1 VRRAGGWQATTW
13 REYRDE
19 VRRIAR
25 GFLQLGLEPG
35 RGVALFSGNRP
46 EWLVAHLAAIYAGA
60 RPAGIYVTSAG
71 EQIRYIAH
79 HCEARIA
86 LAGDGEQLARL
97 LALRGSLPHLQA
109 IVLADGES
117 AEPGVHSWAE
127 VARLGAAVPEER
139 LQERADALRP
149 EDCASLVYTSGT
161 TGPPKAVMLSHRN
174 LVWMGGA
181 IVRAAGMRED
191 DRAVSYLPLSHV
203 AEQMNSLYDPLTAGI
218 SVSFAQSL
226 ETLADTLREV
236 RPTIFFAVPRVWEKM
251 QAAMEA
257 AGSQAPPWRRRLVA
271 WARRKGL
278 AGGLAEQQGR
288 GRPLAYAL
296 ARRLVFDT
304 VRRRLGLDQARF
316 CISSAAPISR
326 RTLEFF
332 LSLGIPILEVYGMS
346 ECAGPT
352 TVSLPSRYRT
362 GRVGRPI
369 DLTELRIAEDGEVLM
384 RGPHVFLGYLK
395 DDAATAEAIDAR
407 GWLHSGDVG
416 RLDEEGF
423 LEITDRKKELL
434 VTSGGK
440 KTAPQMIEGLL
451 RQIPG
456 VAHAVAVGER
466 RNYVAALLTLDR
478 ERLPAA
484 LLRAGSPAPDAP
496 AAASCPA
503 FRRFLEEQIEAANR
517 SLARFESVRRFAVL
531 PGEFTVEGGEL
542 TPTLKLKRRV
552 VAARYAA
559 EIEALY
565 A

>member
-1 VRRAGGWQATTW
+1 VRRDGSWQATSW

-25 GFLQLGLEPG
+25 GFVALGLQPG
-35 RGVALFSGNRP
+35 QGVALFSGNRP
-46 EWLVAHLAAIYAGA
+46 EWLVAHLAAIGAGA
-60 RPAGIYVTSAG
+60 RPAGIYVTSAD
-71 EQIRYIAH
+71 EQIRYIAQ
-79 HCEARIA
+79 HCQAEIA
-86 LAGDGEQLARL
+86 LAGNAEQLARL
-97 LALRGSLPHLQA
+97 LALRGSLPHLRA
-109 IVLADGES
+109 IVLAEGES

-127 VARLGAAVPEER
+127 VARRAAAVPEER
-139 LQERADALRP
+139 LRERIDALRP

-174 LVWMGGA
+174 LVWMGAA
-181 IVRAAGMRED
+181 IVRAAGMKAD

-218 SVSFAQSL
+218 CVSFAESL

-251 QAAMEA
+251 EAAMEA
-257 AGSQAPPWRRRLVA
+257 AGTKAPLFRRKLVA
-271 WARRKGL
+271 WARRQGL

-288 GRPLAYAL
+288 GRPLAYGL

-352 TVSLPSRYRT
+352 TVSLPWRYRT
-362 GRVGRPI
+362 GRVGLAI
-369 DLTELRIAEDGEVLM
+369 EGTELKVAGDGEVLM

-395 DDAATAEAIDAR
+395 DEGATAETIDAE

-440 KTAPQMIEGLL
+440 KTAPQLIEGLL
-451 RQIPG
+451 KQLPG

-484 LLRAGSPAPDAP
+484 LLRAGSPAPDA
-496 AAASCPA
+496 AAAATCPV
-503 FRRFLEEQIEAANR
+503 FRRFLEEHVETVNR
-517 SLARFESVRRFAVL
+517 SLARFESVRRFTVL
-531 PGEFTVEGGEL
+531 PGEFSVEGGEL

-552 VAARYAA
+552 IATRYAA